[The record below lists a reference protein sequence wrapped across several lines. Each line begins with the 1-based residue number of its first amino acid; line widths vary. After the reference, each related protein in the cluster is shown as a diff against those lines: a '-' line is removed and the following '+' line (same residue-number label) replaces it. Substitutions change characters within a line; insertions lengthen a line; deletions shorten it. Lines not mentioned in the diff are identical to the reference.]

1 MKLAKY
7 NQFLGLDSINEN
19 LDKAKKYLK
28 DRYLV
33 QAAAQQLG
41 FLNGELGEQ
50 LKHGERKSVTLND
63 FNEEQRNQI
72 KLKIREISLTPEQL
86 RQVEGDPQ
94 LKALRELKTKV
105 VLPNGNEKTYQLDK
119 DNMGWLSAF
128 VYFYFFEGGTLE
140 DLSSLYGKLLK
151 NKDILQ
157 NLTANKGTADR
168 PSLVKKPFDLNFI
181 DPNITNNMEQLSDGL
196 DRLEQYRKVKRIAD
210 KLSVSSE
217 LKASYASISEM
228 NAEKF
233 AEIAEGFDKL
243 DDKDVEAFFGGIT
256 LDTFQFKMING
267 QVSDIPNPLYN
278 TYHFMSTLPRYHNI
292 EEFLKAAKQYL
303 MSIELSKDE
312 VIEGESPEDRRVR
325 IVRRRY
331 LDFCKKVDECVLKL
345 GASGAEFV
353 YPYKPEDRFDPE
365 INKKGILIIEVR
377 SYSANVM
384 LNGHTAHCIKD
395 SLGNWDSYVGNHDN
409 KQYYT
414 YDFNLPLT
422 DDWSTIGITIE
433 PRQSVRAC
441 HNRRD
446 TSVNTSR
453 FKEILKGY
461 EEYYNIDVDLWSL
474 LKPMSGEEVERRERA
489 KLANRRIIQPGLT
502 LEEITKLVKEDSAD
516 INKDNGKCLENAVDD
531 DDIKK
536 VEGVLKLGA
545 LTTLKKKEE
554 GPLLRAKGIDMIKLL
569 VSYGAEIN
577 GKIFKNVVN
586 AVEPLQFCLSAGLD
600 PNFEQS
606 LPLRAC
612 YKGTW
617 KDQRNVGEPYYE
629 PFLLLIEYIKKTKL
643 WKDLLDGKGN
653 QIIKWAAEYGRIEC
667 LEYFKDAGL
676 FEKISEGD
684 WDDIFTWIK
693 ISRKRLRDS
702 KIETLN
708 WISKNTG
715 KKPKYDHSTIK

>member
-1 MKLAKY
+1 MKLARY
-7 NQFLGLDSINEN
+7 NQFLGFDSINEN
-19 LDKAKKYLK
+19 LDKAKKYLR
-28 DRYLV
+28 DRYLIQTAV
-33 QAAAQQLG
+33 QQLG

-50 LKHGERKSVTLND
+50 LKHGEIKSVTLND

-86 RQVEGDPQ
+86 KKVEGDPQ
-94 LKALRELKTKV
+94 LKELRELKTKV
-105 VLPNGNEKTYQLDK
+105 VQPNGNEKTYQLDK
-119 DNMGWLSAF
+119 DNMGWLSSF
-128 VYFYFFEGGTLE
+128 VYFYFFEGATLE
-140 DLSSLYGKLLK
+140 DLSSLYGKVIK

-157 NLTANKGTADR
+157 NLSVNKGTANR
-168 PSLVKKPFDLNFI
+168 PNLVKKPFDLNFI
-181 DPNITNNMEQLSDGL
+181 DINITNNMENLSDGL

-243 DDKDVEAFFGGIT
+243 IDKDVDAFFGGIT
-256 LDTFQFKMING
+256 LDTFQFKMVNG
-267 QVSDIPNPLYN
+267 KVSDIPNPLYN

-303 MSIELSKDE
+303 TSIEMSKDE
-312 VIEGESPEDRRVR
+312 VIEGETPEERRIR
-325 IVRRRY
+325 IVRRRF
-331 LDFCKKVDECVLKL
+331 LDFCKKVDECVGKL
-345 GASGAEFV
+345 GAAGAEFI
-353 YPYKPEDRFDPE
+353 YPFKTEDRFDPE

-395 SLGNWDSYVGNHDN
+395 SLGNWDSYIGDHYN
-409 KQYYT
+409 KQYYI
-414 YDFNLPLT
+414 YDFNVPLT
-422 DDWSTIGITIE
+422 DDWSTIGITIK
-433 PRQSVRAC
+433 PRQSVKAC

-446 TSVNTSR
+446 TSVDTTK
-453 FKEILKGY
+453 FKDILKSY
-461 EEYYNIDVDLWSL
+461 ENDHNIDIDLWSL
-474 LKPMSGEEVERRERA
+474 LKPMTSEEIEIKERV
-489 KLANRRIIQPGLT
+489 KMANRKIIQPGLT
-502 LEEITKLVKEDSAD
+502 LEEITKLVKDDNAD
-516 INKDNGKCLENAVDD
+516 INKDNGKCLENAVDEN
-531 DDIKK
+531 DIVK
-536 VEGVLKLGA
+536 VEGILKLGA

-569 VSYGAEIN
+569 VSYGAEMN
-577 GKIFKNVVN
+577 GEIFKNVVN

-600 PNFEQS
+600 PNFGQS

-617 KDQRNVGEPYYE
+617 FKVDNVGESYYE
-629 PFLLLIEYIKKTKL
+629 PFLLLMEYIKKTNL
-643 WKDLLDGKGN
+643 WKDLLNGKGN

-676 FEKISEGD
+676 FEKIIDGD
-684 WDDIFTWIK
+684 WDDIFIWIK
-693 ISRKRLRDS
+693 ISRKRLKDS

-708 WISKNTG
+708 WIMKNTG
-715 KKPKYDHSTIK
+715 KKPKYDLSEIK